1 MIMSILPRAI
11 LRPSWRIS
19 LDIIE
24 LDLLASRS
32 TRVDLA
38 KCEYGIAT
46 FNPTGNPAKFWL
58 AYFLRQIRS
67 AIRR

>member
-24 LDLLASRS
+24 LDLLY
-32 TRVDLA
+32 
-38 KCEYGIAT
+38 E
-46 FNPTGNPAKFWL
+46 
-58 AYFLRQIRS
+58 Q
-67 AIRR
+67 